1 MRKLFLFVI
10 IALLFAACRSDEPD
24 TPPPNGGTNGDGG
37 SSVVEVP
44 RVDDTPVPTPTPL
57 PTAMPLPTRELPDH
71 VFVVEPSTI
80 HIVQPGDTLTKI
92 ANQYEV
98 TVKAISDANRHYNFD
113 LIKVGDKLY
122 IPPCE

>member
-1 MRKLFLFVI
+1 MRKLIWIGI
-10 IALLFAACRSDEPD
+10 IVLLFAACRSDNANTT
-24 TPPPNGGTNGDGG
+24 TPPDGG
-37 SSVVEVP
+37 AGEGGAPIVEVP
-44 RVDDTPVPTPTPL
+44 RIEDTPVPTATPL

-71 VFVVEPSTI
+71 VFVVEPRTI
-80 HIVQPGDTLTKI
+80 HIVEPGDTLTKI

-98 TVKAISDANRHYNFD
+98 SIKAISDANRHYDFD